1 RAPEEALRARP
12 GVLIGVSAAAE
23 TALAA
28 LNIKSIFDLPAGC
41 VAAAAAA
48 MADNERARAGVEARL
63 NVVASDVAIMPPGV
77 PVRELANQPITI
89 LRGIEDAAA
98 TALGQALD
106 VATVREL
113 ALWPPY
119 HAAKALLAAA
129 FFPEKAAGFDPDAPA
144 DLLPKTGAYPTE
156 RIFYKK
162 LVIDAVPP
170 PPDEAEP
177 LEQAQPIDLATALSA
192 PEGFGRLA
200 TGAML
205 TFSQSWFSQGLALGQ
220 LLHSVTLAP
229 GESTRIAVVD
239 WSRRTRA
246 AASEEIS
253 ESELLSN
260 TMTHSRAISEVT
272 SATASEFQ
280 SGESYVKSQSTT
292 EQKGWAGGLEIEHIA
307 IGGSKG
313 KSTSTTEGW
322 SASSSFGARDLAAS
336 YAQDI
341 NDRSQQNASSV
352 RNRRASIVRE
362 VSQTEHEQISTRVI
376 TNYNHMHALSVQYFE
391 VVQAFRTTTMLERA
405 ERCLF
410 VPVKLMDFSDSAL
423 VDRWRLTLADAALT

>member
-28 LNIKSIFDLPAGC
+28 LNIKSIFDLAASR
-41 VAAAAAA
+41 VFAAAAALA
-48 MADNERARAGVEARL
+48 AIETDPTAVEARL

-162 LVIDAVPP
+162 LVIDAVPAP
-170 PPDEAEP
+170 ADEAQP

-239 WSRRTRA
+239 WSRRSRA

-272 SATASEFQ
+272 RATATEFQ
-280 SGESYVKSQSTT
+280 SGTSHVKSEASTAQGGAALGFEIKGISFGGSASGSTT
-292 EQKGWAGGLEIEHIA
+292 K
-307 IGGSKG
+307 
-313 KSTSTTEGW
+313 TDVW
-322 SASSSFGARDLAAS
+322 SASSSFGARDLAA
-336 YAQDI
+336 
-341 NDRSQQNASSV
+341 
-352 RNRRASIVRE
+352 
-362 VSQTEHEQISTRVI
+362 
-376 TNYNHMHALSVQYFE
+376 
-391 VVQAFRTTTMLERA
+391 
-405 ERCLF
+405 
-410 VPVKLMDFSDSAL
+410 
-423 VDRWRLTLADAALT
+423 